1 MLDSTTLA
9 AKLKGHSLPVIRQT
23 SARIIALL
31 SNPSSTAGT
40 IADLI
45 LRDQAFTARV
55 LKVAN
60 SAFYRRRTEKI
71 TTITGA
77 IALIG
82 FTTLRDI
89 SLAAEFA
96 EFAQKKLPTTVNLRR
111 VLAKALVAANQATA
125 LGRAVKLPDTEALFT
140 SALLESL
147 GEFALATALPDTAR
161 EIDDACVAGGRPY
174 AEAHVN
180 VTGLTPHAVT
190 KIVAG
195 LYEFPD
201 ELILPPPAWEAAA
214 TWSAADRR
222 GAAVHL
228 ANACATNLFAPET
241 PRILLQFTALMS
253 QITGALALPAAR
265 GEALLTEAFHKAVEL
280 GATVDLDRT
289 CFALDET
296 APAEAGRH
304 ALIQCIEQ
312 TAPADSL
319 R

>member
-1 MLDSTTLA
+1 MLDSATLV

-23 SARIIALL
+23 SARIISLL
-31 SNPSSTAGT
+31 SNPSSTANT
-40 IADLI
+40 IAEMI

-60 SAFYRRRTEKI
+60 SAFYRRRADKI

-96 EFAQKKLPTTVNLRR
+96 EFAQKKLPAAVNLRR
-111 VLAKALVAANQATA
+111 VMAKAFVAANQATA
-125 LGRAVKLPDTEALFT
+125 LGRAVNLPDAEALFT
-140 SALLESL
+140 SALMESL

-161 EIDDACVAGGRPY
+161 EIDEACLAGGLPY
-174 AEAHVN
+174 AEAHVQ
-180 VTGLTPHAVT
+180 VTGLTPHAIT
-190 KIVAG
+190 KIVAD

-201 ELILPPPAWEAAA
+201 ALILPPPTFEAMAK
-214 TWSAADRR
+214 WGAADRR
-222 GAAVHL
+222 CAAVHL

-241 PRILLQFTALMS
+241 ARILLQFTVLMS
-253 QITGALALPAAR
+253 QITGALALPAVR
-265 GEALLTEAFHKAVEL
+265 VEAVMTEAFHKAVEL

-296 APAEAGRH
+296 ARAEAGRH
-304 ALIQCIEQ
+304 TLIQCIEQ
-312 TAPADSL
+312 AAAAG
-319 R
+319 

>member
-1 MLDSTTLA
+1 MFDTATLVT
-9 AKLKGHSLPVIRQT
+9 KLKSHSLPVIRQT
-23 SARIIALL
+23 SARIISLL
-31 SNPSSTAGT
+31 SNPSSTANT

-60 SAFYRRRTEKI
+60 SAFYRRRADKI

-96 EFAQKKLPTTVNLRR
+96 EFAQKKLPTAVNLRR
-111 VLAKALVAANQATA
+111 VLAKAFVAANQATA
-125 LGRAVKLPDTEALFT
+125 LGRAVNLPDTEALFT
-140 SALLESL
+140 SALMESL
-147 GEFALATALPDTAR
+147 GEFALATAMPDTAQ
-161 EIDDACVAGGRPY
+161 EIDEACLAGGIPY
-174 AEAHVN
+174 AEAHMQ
-180 VTGLTPHAVT
+180 VTGLTPHAIT

-201 ELILPPPAWEAAA
+201 ELILPPPTLEAVAKW
-214 TWSAADRR
+214 TAADRR
-222 GAAVHL
+222 CAAVHL

-241 PRILLQFTALMS
+241 ARILLQFTALMS
-253 QITGALALPAAR
+253 QITSALALPAVR
-265 GEALLTEAFHKAVEL
+265 VEAIMTEAFHKAVEL

-289 CFALDET
+289 CFALEEADQS
-296 APAEAGRH
+296 EAGRH
-304 ALIQCIEQ
+304 TLIQCIEQ
-312 TAPADSL
+312 AAAAG
-319 R
+319 